1 MYKFAILLLLSL
13 TACGAD
19 AIRQA
24 SDRAAGS
31 DAAAEAPRITAS
43 AIEELLR
50 DGELLF
56 LDVREP
62 KEIAEL
68 GTIEG
73 YVNIP
78 VDQIAD
84 RLDELPRDQPI
95 LTA

>member
-1 MYKFAILLLLSL
+1 MCKVAILLLLSL
-13 TACGAD
+13 AACGAD
-19 AIRQA
+19 AIHQA
-24 SDRAAGS
+24 SDGAAGS
-31 DAAAEAPRITAS
+31 DAASEAPRIKTS

-78 VDQIAD
+78 VDQVAD

>member
-1 MYKFAILLLLSL
+1 MCKVAILLLLSL
-13 TACGAD
+13 AACGAD

-24 SDRAAGS
+24 SDGAAGS
-31 DAAAEAPRITAS
+31 DAAAEAPRIKAS
-43 AIEELLR
+43 AIKELLR
-50 DGELLF
+50 DGGLF

-78 VDQIAD
+78 VDELAD

>member
-1 MYKFAILLLLSL
+1 MCKVAILLLLSL
-13 TACGAD
+13 AACGAD

-24 SDRAAGS
+24 SDGAAGS
-31 DAAAEAPRITAS
+31 DAAAEAPRIEAS
-43 AIEELLR
+43 EIEELLR

-73 YVNIP
+73 YINIP
-78 VDQIAD
+78 VDQVAD